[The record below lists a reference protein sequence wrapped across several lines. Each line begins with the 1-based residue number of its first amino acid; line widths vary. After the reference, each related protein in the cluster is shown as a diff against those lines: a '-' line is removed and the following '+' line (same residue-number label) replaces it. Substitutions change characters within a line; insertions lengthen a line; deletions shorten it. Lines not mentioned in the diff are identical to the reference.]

1 MQRGPV
7 IAFVLEGDDAVATV
21 RKIVGTTYPNEAQPG
36 SIRGDFAHQSKAVA
50 GATGKAVANLV
61 HASGNK
67 EEAAYEVNLWFD
79 KTELFEYKN
88 LAEAFDW

>member
-1 MQRGPV
+1 
-7 IAFVLEGDDAVATV
+7 
-21 RKIVGTTYPNEAQPG
+21 
-36 SIRGDFAHQSKAVA
+36 
-50 GATGKAVANLV
+50 V